1 MSYSS
6 FCEVLKMPRRA
17 QDLTPLGIQKELKAF
32 AASGKKTKALTDGKT
47 PCLRLEMTIGTSGV
61 NARWTYKKQKTDT
74 ADGFNLGLGAYPG
87 VTLRDARCK
96 AEAIAEQIAAGL
108 NPKEERERQA
118 QAEIEAK
125 ALAESELRWRTPFR
139 TVADEWIEAKEYEGL
154 WAHDARGADKA
165 RSYLRN
171 WILPVLGDMA
181 INDVDRSACIRLVHY
196 RDMGTRQ
203 DTDAKCRRLVN
214 QICIYA
220 HEKGYRQSDEALANK
235 NDPVFK
241 EACKPF
247 VRRKVDKGHNSAL
260 PPEDMPKFM
269 AQLKRM
275 PGVGARALE
284 FMILTAGRQDSICH
298 EFTKD
303 GQVLGLRWEHLD
315 LDRGIWHQP
324 PEGTKMKRSEGVDLV
339 LSSYAMQLL
348 RTLPRSADVPFVFA
362 DLRRPKPHSISNM
375 TMARTIKDMNKVRE
389 RAGLPLWLDPQ
400 KSKKA
405 GEPRPVTP
413 HGMRTCFKTWTM
425 LTAHGN
431 YARFNPNVVER
442 CLDHAVKDQFGGAY
456 YRQGLSADDET
467 HEREIMEAWGRYC
480 IEGKWP
486 DED

>member
-1 MSYSS
+1 M
-6 FCEVLKMPRRA
+6 
-17 QDLTPLGIQKELKAF
+17 GIQKKLKAF

>member
-1 MSYSS
+1 
-6 FCEVLKMPRRA
+6 MPRRA

-47 PCLRLEMTIGTSGV
+47 PCLRLELTIGASGV

-108 NPKEERERQA
+108 NPKEERERQV

-220 HEKGYRQSDEALANK
+220 HEKGYRQSDEAPANK

-260 PPEDMPKFM
+260 PPEDMPEFM

-298 EFTKD
+298 EFMKD

-315 LDRGIWHQP
+315 LGRGTWHQP
-324 PEGTKMKRSEGVDLV
+324 PEGTKMKRPEGVDLV

-362 DLRRPKPHSISNM
+362 DLRRPKPQSISNM

-400 KSKKA
+400 
-405 GEPRPVTP
+405 
-413 HGMRTCFKTWTM
+413 
-425 LTAHGN
+425 
-431 YARFNPNVVER
+431 
-442 CLDHAVKDQFGGAY
+442 
-456 YRQGLSADDET
+456 
-467 HEREIMEAWGRYC
+467 
-480 IEGKWP
+480 
-486 DED
+486 

>member
-1 MSYSS
+1 M
-6 FCEVLKMPRRA
+6 
-17 QDLTPLGIQKELKAF
+17 GIQKELKAF
-32 AASGKKTKALTDGKT
+32 AASGKKTKVLTHGKT
-47 PCLRLEMTIGTSGV
+47 PCLRLEMTIGASGV
-61 NARWTYKKQKTDT
+61 NARWTYKKQKTNT

-87 VTLRDARCK
+87 VTLKEARCK

-118 QAEIEAK
+118 QAEVEAK

-139 TVADEWIEAKEYEGL
+139 TVADEWIEVKEKEGL

-181 INDVDRSACIRLVHY
+181 INDVDRSACIRLVRY

-220 HEKGYRQSDEALANK
+220 HEKGYRQSDEAPANK

-241 EACKPF
+241 EACKPL
-247 VRRKVDKGHNSAL
+247 VRCRKEKGHFGAL
-260 PPEDMPKFM
+260 PPEGMPEFM

-284 FMILTAGRQDSICH
+284 FMILTAGRQDSIYH
-298 EFTKD
+298 EILGK
-303 GQVLGLRWEHLD
+303 QVLGLRWEHLD
-315 LDRGIWHQP
+315 LVRGIWHQP
-324 PEGTKMKRSEGVDLV
+324 PEGTKMKRSEGVDLM

-362 DLRRPKPHSISNM
+362 DLRRPKPLSISNM

-389 RAGLPLWLDPQ
+389 
-400 KSKKA
+400 
-405 GEPRPVTP
+405 
-413 HGMRTCFKTWTM
+413 
-425 LTAHGN
+425 
-431 YARFNPNVVER
+431 
-442 CLDHAVKDQFGGAY
+442 
-456 YRQGLSADDET
+456 
-467 HEREIMEAWGRYC
+467 
-480 IEGKWP
+480 
-486 DED
+486 

>member
-1 MSYSS
+1 
-6 FCEVLKMPRRA
+6 MPRRA
-17 QDLTPLGIQKELKAF
+17 QDLTPFGIQKELKAF

-47 PCLRLEMTIGTSGV
+47 PCLRLEMTIGASGV

-108 NPKEERERQA
+108 NPKEERERQV

-125 ALAESELRWRTPFR
+125 ALTESELRWRTPFR

-220 HEKGYRQSDEALANK
+220 HEKGYRQSDEAPANK

-315 LDRGIWHQP
+315 LVRGIWHQP
-324 PEGTKMKRSEGVDLV
+324 PESTKMKRSEGVDLV

-362 DLRRPKPHSISNM
+362 DLRRPKPQSISNM

-456 YRQGLSADDET
+456 YR
-467 HEREIMEAWGRYC
+467 
-480 IEGKWP
+480 
-486 DED
+486 

>member
-1 MSYSS
+1 
-6 FCEVLKMPRRA
+6 MPRRA
-17 QDLTPLGIQKELKAF
+17 QDLTPFGIQKELKAF

-108 NPKEERERQA
+108 NPKEERERQV

-125 ALAESELRWRTPFR
+125 ALTESELRWRTPFR

-220 HEKGYRQSDEALANK
+220 HEKGYRQSDEAPANK

-284 FMILTAGRQDSICH
+284 FMILTVGRQDSICH
-298 EFTKD
+298 EFTKN

-315 LDRGIWHQP
+315 LVRGIWHQP

-348 RTLPRSADVPFVFA
+348 KTLPRSADVPFVFA
-362 DLRRPKPHSISNM
+362 DLRRPKPQSISNM

-456 YRQGLSADDET
+456 YRQGLSADDEA

-486 DED
+486 DEN

>member
-1 MSYSS
+1 
-6 FCEVLKMPRRA
+6 MPRRA
-17 QDLTPLGIQKELKAF
+17 QDLTPFGIQKELKAF

-108 NPKEERERQA
+108 NPKEERERQV

-125 ALAESELRWRTPFR
+125 ALTESELRWRTPFR

-220 HEKGYRQSDEALANK
+220 HEKGYRQSDEEPANK

-284 FMILTAGRQDSICH
+284 FMILTVGRQDSICH
-298 EFTKD
+298 EFTKN

-315 LDRGIWHQP
+315 LVRGIWHQP

-348 RTLPRSADVPFVFA
+348 KTLPRSADVPFVFA
-362 DLRRPKPHSISNM
+362 DLRRPKPQSISNM

-456 YRQGLSADDET
+456 YRQGLSADDEA

-486 DED
+486 DEN

>member
-1 MSYSS
+1 M
-6 FCEVLKMPRRA
+6 
-17 QDLTPLGIQKELKAF
+17 GIQKELKAF

>member
-1 MSYSS
+1 
-6 FCEVLKMPRRA
+6 MPRRA
-17 QDLTPLGIQKELKAF
+17 QDLTPFGIQKELKAF

-47 PCLRLEMTIGTSGV
+47 PCLRLEMTIGASGV

-108 NPKEERERQA
+108 NPKEERERQV

-125 ALAESELRWRTPFR
+125 ALTESELRWRTPFR

-220 HEKGYRQSDEALANK
+220 HEKGYRQSDEAPANK
-235 NDPVFK
+235 NDPVCK

-315 LDRGIWHQP
+315 LVRGIWHQP
-324 PEGTKMKRSEGVDLV
+324 PESTKMKRSEGVDLV

-362 DLRRPKPHSISNM
+362 DLRRPKPQSISNM

-456 YRQGLSADDET
+456 YRQGLSADDEA

-486 DED
+486 DEN

>member
-1 MSYSS
+1 M
-6 FCEVLKMPRRA
+6 
-17 QDLTPLGIQKELKAF
+17 GIQKELKAF

-125 ALAESELRWRTPFR
+125 ALAESELRWSTPFR

>member
-1 MSYSS
+1 M
-6 FCEVLKMPRRA
+6 
-17 QDLTPLGIQKELKAF
+17 GIQKELKAF

-303 GQVLGLRWEHLD
+303 GQVLGVRWEHLD

>member
-1 MSYSS
+1 
-6 FCEVLKMPRRA
+6 MPRRA

-241 EACKPF
+241 AACKPF

>member
-1 MSYSS
+1 
-6 FCEVLKMPRRA
+6 MPRRA

-284 FMILTAGRQDSICH
+284 FMILTAVRQDSICH

>member
-1 MSYSS
+1 M
-6 FCEVLKMPRRA
+6 
-17 QDLTPLGIQKELKAF
+17 GIQKELKAF

-315 LDRGIWHQP
+315 LDRGQP

>member
-1 MSYSS
+1 M
-6 FCEVLKMPRRA
+6 
-17 QDLTPLGIQKELKAF
+17 GIQKELKAF

-220 HEKGYRQSDEALANK
+220 HEKGYPQSDEALANK

>member
-1 MSYSS
+1 
-6 FCEVLKMPRRA
+6 MPRRA

-47 PCLRLEMTIGTSGV
+47 PCLRLEMTIGASGV
-61 NARWTYKKQKTDT
+61 NARWTYKKQKTNT

-108 NPKEERERQA
+108 NPKEERERQER
-118 QAEIEAK
+118 AEVEAK
-125 ALAESELRWRTPFR
+125 ALAESEMRWRTPFR
-139 TVADEWIEAKEYEGL
+139 TVADEWIEAKENEGL

-181 INDVDRSACIRLVHY
+181 INDVDRSACIQLVRY

-220 HEKGYRQSDEALANK
+220 HEKGYRQSDEAPANN

-241 EACKPF
+241 EECKPLMR
-247 VRRKVDKGHNSAL
+247 RRKEKGHFGAL
-260 PPEDMPKFM
+260 PPEDMPEFM

-284 FMILTAGRQDSICH
+284 FMILTAGRQDSIYH
-298 EFTKD
+298 EILGK
-303 GQVLGLRWEHLD
+303 QVLGLRWEHLD

-324 PEGTKMKRSEGVDLV
+324 LESNKMKRPEGVDLV
-339 LSSYAMQLL
+339 LSSYAIQLL
-348 RTLPRSADVPFVFA
+348 RTLPRSAEVPFVFA
-362 DLRRPKPHSISNM
+362 DLRRSKPRSISKA
-375 TMARTIKDMNKVRE
+375 TMAKTINDMNKVRE

-400 KSKKA
+400 KSKKE
-405 GEPRPVTP
+405 GKPRHVTP
-413 HGMRTCFKTWTM
+413 HGMRACLRTWTE

-431 YARFNPNVVER
+431 YARFNPNIVER
-442 CLDHAVKDQFGGAY
+442 CLDHAAKDRFGGAY
-456 YRQGLSADDET
+456 YRQGLSADDEA

-480 IEGKWP
+480 IEGKLP

>member
-1 MSYSS
+1 M
-6 FCEVLKMPRRA
+6 
-17 QDLTPLGIQKELKAF
+17 GIQKELKAF

-118 QAEIEAK
+118 QAEIGAK

-220 HEKGYRQSDEALANK
+220 HEKGYRQSDEAPANK

-275 PGVGARALE
+275 PGACFG
-284 FMILTAGRQDSICH
+284 IHDSYS
-298 EFTKD
+298 
-303 GQVLGLRWEHLD
+303 W
-315 LDRGIWHQP
+315 P
-324 PEGTKMKRSEGVDLV
+324 S
-339 LSSYAMQLL
+339 
-348 RTLPRSADVPFVFA
+348 
-362 DLRRPKPHSISNM
+362 
-375 TMARTIKDMNKVRE
+375 
-389 RAGLPLWLDPQ
+389 
-400 KSKKA
+400 
-405 GEPRPVTP
+405 
-413 HGMRTCFKTWTM
+413 
-425 LTAHGN
+425 
-431 YARFNPNVVER
+431 RFN
-442 CLDHAVKDQFGGAY
+442 
-456 YRQGLSADDET
+456 LS
-467 HEREIMEAWGRYC
+467 
-480 IEGKWP
+480 
-486 DED
+486 

>member
-1 MSYSS
+1 M
-6 FCEVLKMPRRA
+6 
-17 QDLTPLGIQKELKAF
+17 GIQKELKAF
-32 AASGKKTKALTDGKT
+32 AASGKKTKVLTHGKT
-47 PCLRLEMTIGTSGV
+47 PCLRLEMTIGASGV
-61 NARWTYKKQKTDT
+61 NARWTYKKQKTNT

-87 VTLRDARCK
+87 VTLKEARCK

-118 QAEIEAK
+118 QAEVEAK

-139 TVADEWIEAKEYEGL
+139 TVADEWIEVKEKEGL

-181 INDVDRSACIRLVHY
+181 INDVDRSACIRLVRY

-220 HEKGYRQSDEALANK
+220 HEKGYRQSDEAPANK

-241 EACKPF
+241 EECKPLMR
-247 VRRKVDKGHNSAL
+247 RRKEKGHNSAL
-260 PPEDMPKFM
+260 PPEDMPEFM

-275 PGVGARALE
+275 PGIGARALE
-284 FMILTAGRQDSICH
+284 FMILTVGRQDSICH
-298 EFTKD
+298 EFTKN

-315 LDRGIWHQP
+315 LVRGIWHQP
-324 PEGTKMKRSEGVDLV
+324 PEGTKMKRSEGVDLM

-456 YRQGLSADDET
+456 YRHGLSADDET

>member
-1 MSYSS
+1 M
-6 FCEVLKMPRRA
+6 E
-17 QDLTPLGIQKELKAF
+17 IQKELKAF

>member
-1 MSYSS
+1 
-6 FCEVLKMPRRA
+6 MPRRA

-47 PCLRLEMTIGTSGV
+47 PCLRLELTIGASGV
-61 NARWTYKKQKTDT
+61 NARWTYKKQKSNT

-87 VTLRDARCK
+87 VTLKDARCK

-108 NPKEERERQA
+108 NPKEERERQE
-118 QAEIEAK
+118 QAEVEAK
-125 ALAESELRWRTPFR
+125 ALAESEMRWRTPFR
-139 TVADEWIEAKEYEGL
+139 TVADEWIEVKENEGL
-154 WAHDARGADKA
+154 WAHDARGTDKA

-220 HEKGYRQSDEALANK
+220 HEKGYRQSDEAPANK

-260 PPEDMPKFM
+260 PPEDMPEFM
-269 AQLKRM
+269 EQLKRM

-284 FMILTAGRQDSICH
+284 FMILTVGRQDSICH

-315 LDRGIWHQP
+315 LERGIWHQP
-324 PEGTKMKRSEGVDLV
+324 SEGTKMKRPEGVDLV

-348 RTLPRSADVPFVFA
+348 RTLPRSAEVPFVFA
-362 DLRRPKPHSISNM
+362 DLRRYKPQSISNM
-375 TMARTIKDMNKVRE
+375 TMAKTIKDMNKVRE

-405 GEPRPVTP
+405 GAPRPVTP

-456 YRQGLSADDET
+456 YRQGLSADDEA

>member
-1 MSYSS
+1 
-6 FCEVLKMPRRA
+6 MPRRA

-61 NARWTYKKQKTDT
+61 NARWTYNKQKTDT

>member
-1 MSYSS
+1 M
-6 FCEVLKMPRRA
+6 
-17 QDLTPLGIQKELKAF
+17 GIQKELKAF

-118 QAEIEAK
+118 QAEIGAK

-220 HEKGYRQSDEALANK
+220 HEKGYRQSDEAPANK

-284 FMILTAGRQDSICH
+284 FRILTAGRQDSICH

-315 LDRGIWHQP
+315 LVRGIWHQP
-324 PEGTKMKRSEGVDLV
+324 PEGTKMKRPEGVDLV
-339 LSSYAMQLL
+339 LSSYAIQLL

>member
-1 MSYSS
+1 M
-6 FCEVLKMPRRA
+6 
-17 QDLTPLGIQKELKAF
+17 GIQKELKAF
-32 AASGKKTKALTDGKT
+32 AASGKKTKVLTHGKT
-47 PCLRLEMTIGTSGV
+47 PCLRLEMTIGASGV
-61 NARWTYKKQKTDT
+61 NARWTYKKQKTNT

-87 VTLRDARCK
+87 VTLKEARCK

-118 QAEIEAK
+118 QAEVEAK

-139 TVADEWIEAKEYEGL
+139 TVADEWIEVKEKEGL

-181 INDVDRSACIRLVHY
+181 INDVDRSACIRLVRY

-220 HEKGYRQSDEALANK
+220 HEKGYRQSDEAPANK

-241 EACKPF
+241 EECKPLMR
-247 VRRKVDKGHNSAL
+247 RRKEKGHNSAL
-260 PPEDMPKFM
+260 PPEDMPEFM

-275 PGVGARALE
+275 PGIGARALE
-284 FMILTAGRQDSICH
+284 FMILTVGRQDSICH
-298 EFTKD
+298 EFTKN

-315 LDRGIWHQP
+315 LVRGIWHQP
-324 PEGTKMKRSEGVDLV
+324 PEGTKMKRSVGVDLM

>member
-1 MSYSS
+1 M
-6 FCEVLKMPRRA
+6 
-17 QDLTPLGIQKELKAF
+17 
-32 AASGKKTKALTDGKT
+32 
-47 PCLRLEMTIGTSGV
+47 
-61 NARWTYKKQKTDT
+61 
-74 ADGFNLGLGAYPG
+74 
-87 VTLRDARCK
+87 
-96 AEAIAEQIAAGL
+96 
-108 NPKEERERQA
+108 
-118 QAEIEAK
+118 
-125 ALAESELRWRTPFR
+125 
-139 TVADEWIEAKEYEGL
+139 
-154 WAHDARGADKA
+154 
-165 RSYLRN
+165 
-171 WILPVLGDMA
+171 
-181 INDVDRSACIRLVHY
+181 
-196 RDMGTRQ
+196 
-203 DTDAKCRRLVN
+203 
-214 QICIYA
+214 
-220 HEKGYRQSDEALANK
+220 
-235 NDPVFK
+235 
-241 EACKPF
+241 
-247 VRRKVDKGHNSAL
+247 RRKVDKGHNSAL
-260 PPEDMPKFM
+260 PPEDMPEFM

-298 EFTKD
+298 EFMKD

-315 LDRGIWHQP
+315 LGRGTWHQP
-324 PEGTKMKRSEGVDLV
+324 PEGTKMKRPEGVDLV

-362 DLRRPKPHSISNM
+362 DLRRPKPQSISNM

-456 YRQGLSADDET
+456 YRQGLSADDEA